1 MYIYPDNLTAKPT
14 LFLWQLR
21 DIAILAPALLLSI
34 FLLVKASLM
43 LPLILTIVFAMRGS
57 PAGAT
62 SGEPSEPYSRTICF
76 NTSWS
81 SIRPRSAATG
91 ISFRRTGW
99 AAGRRTASA

>member
-43 LPLILTIVFAMRGS
+43 LPLILTIVFAILSVRVDGS
-57 PAGAT
+57 CILDFL
-62 SGEPSEPYSRTICF
+62 RF
-76 NTSWS
+76 
-81 SIRPRSAATG
+81 AAAFFLTKQQYYEW
-91 ISFRRTGW
+91 RQE
-99 AAGRRTASA
+99 

>member
-43 LPLILTIVFAMRGS
+43 LPLILTIVFAILSVRVDG
-57 PAGAT
+57 
-62 SGEPSEPYSRTICF
+62 
-76 NTSWS
+76 S
-81 SIRPRSAATG
+81 SILDFLRYAAAFFLTKQQYYEW
-91 ISFRRTGW
+91 RRQE
-99 AAGRRTASA
+99 

>member
-43 LPLILTIVFAMRGS
+43 LPLILTIVFAILSVRVDG
-57 PAGAT
+57 
-62 SGEPSEPYSRTICF
+62 
-76 NTSWS
+76 S
-81 SIRPRSAATG
+81 SILDFLRYAAAFFLTKQQYYEWRF
-91 ISFRRTGW
+91 SH
-99 AAGRRTASA
+99 AEEEKSP